1 MQEGLSAGVTAPQL
15 TQYWR
20 EQMNTKEKMFRIR
33 NKAAAIRY
41 KRRRA
46 KSEAI
51 RERLKAEADFWDD
64 VADDLQELLIIKQK
78 AI

>member
-1 MQEGLSAGVTAPQL
+1 
-15 TQYWR
+15 
-20 EQMNTKEKMFRIR
+20 MNTKEKMFRIR
-33 NKAAAIRY
+33 NKATAIRH

-46 KSEAI
+46 KSETI

>member
-1 MQEGLSAGVTAPQL
+1 
-15 TQYWR
+15 
-20 EQMNTKEKMFRIR
+20 MNTKEKLFRIR
-33 NKAAAIRY
+33 NKATAIRY

>member
-1 MQEGLSAGVTAPQL
+1 
-15 TQYWR
+15 
-20 EQMNTKEKMFRIR
+20 MNTKEKMFRIR

-46 KSEAI
+46 KSETI

>member
-1 MQEGLSAGVTAPQL
+1 MKT
-15 TQYWR
+15 R
-20 EQMNTKEKMFRIR
+20 EKMFRLR
-33 NKAAAIRY
+33 NKAAAIRH
-41 KRRRA
+41 KRRRV
-46 KSEAI
+46 KSEAL

>member
-1 MQEGLSAGVTAPQL
+1 
-15 TQYWR
+15 
-20 EQMNTKEKMFRIR
+20 MNTKEKMFRIR
-33 NKAAAIRY
+33 NKAEAIRH

-51 RERLKAEADFWDD
+51 RERLRAEADFWDD